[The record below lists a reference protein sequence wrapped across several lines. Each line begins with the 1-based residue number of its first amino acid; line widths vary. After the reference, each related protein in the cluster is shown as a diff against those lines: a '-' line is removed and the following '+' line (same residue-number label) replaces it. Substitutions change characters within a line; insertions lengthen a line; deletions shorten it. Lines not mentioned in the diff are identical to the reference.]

1 MGKAKKSWLVQHLDG
16 VRQGGNPGAYWVH
29 INALRGGLG
38 NTKGASADPLFHAKD
53 GTPSVTRAESNGNV
67 KAHWHSVF
75 NMDSSPDLATLH
87 AVPQR
92 PVRSDLDGL
101 PTDAEIIK
109 TTRKA
114 KKDRSPGDNKIPA
127 ELWCALVGTNKEL
140 ETEEGQEVFDI

>member
-1 MGKAKKSWLVQHLDG
+1 MNHYLHLFN
-16 VRQGGNPGAYWVH
+16 VILEGGSLLCWTH
-29 INALRGGLG
+29 INTLRGGLG

-53 GTPSVTRAESNGNV
+53 GTPSVTRAESNSNV
-67 KAHWHSVF
+67 KAHWHSEAVF

-87 AVPQR
+87 TVPQR